1 MSETSKRV
9 FGSEMSFLDALNLG
23 AVENSSG
30 REARPKER
38 KSRSKELTKEEKVEV
53 VYRLIDYFQTH

>member
-23 AVENSSG
+23 AVENSTG
-30 REARPKER
+30 KEARSKE
-38 KSRSKELTKEEKVEV
+38 KKARSKELTKEEKVQV